1 MIFRGKD
8 MANQFEWQEVETE
21 YQETRR
27 TKHGEELRW
36 LVNREKILNKAT
48 GKTTTRGVI
57 RHPGVCVIAPFVDD
71 DHIALMRQYRYAA
84 GAELWELPAGTLSGR
99 EENKRMIPTETPE
112 ECAARELSEETG
124 YEAETLEKVCECY
137 AMPGSSDEILHVFFA
152 RGLRRHEQSL
162 DDDEI
167 INEIR
172 AFSAEELEKMIEG
185 GEIRDAKT
193 LVGLFYALSRRPA
206 GLRIGRR

>member
-1 MIFRGKD
+1 
-8 MANQFEWQEVETE
+8 MANQFEWQEVETK
-21 YQETRR
+21 YRETRR

-36 LVNREKILNKAT
+36 MVNREKILNKAT
-48 GKTTTRGVI
+48 GKTTTRGTI

-84 GAELWELPAGTLSGR
+84 HRELWELPAGTLSGR
-99 EENKRMIPTETPE
+99 EENQRMIATETPE

-124 YEAETLEKVCECY
+124 YEAEVLEKICECY

-152 RGLRRHEQSL
+152 RGLKRHGQSL
-162 DDDEI
+162 DEDEI

-172 AFSAEELEKMIEG
+172 AFSLEELEEMIERV
-185 GEIRDAKT
+185 EIRDAKT